1 MRVRDSE
8 IGYGSKEL
16 FQRTR
21 TCRRALRVR
30 CILSTGHGDP
40 ERRAFGSVLEI
51 RKPESPARLKASF
64 ERTQVNFAPGE
75 SPGGGGVEA
84 RPTRASIAPGGLLG
98 AWRESLRPIALSW
111 RCHMALVSVSG
122 HPGCRYEEVAR
133 IAAQRLQFEL
143 INQLR
148 LRKLAA
154 EEFGEEAIIPPKAW
168 PALATSILARLA
180 TEHHMVYCAAGGELQ
195 ARYFP
200 GLLRVHV
207 VAPENVRIGNLML
220 DHRVDRTAARKL
232 LLDREAAD
240 RADRKAKFGKT
251 RATADLFDLVVNA
264 EALNSEQM
272 AELIATAATS
282 MGLAERGFL
291 SPAAEAQ
298 LQFQMRFRL
307 ARYGLKPAASAS
319 LHKTIFAH
327 HSEEMFANLLDFYRI
342 AWEYEPRSFPI
353 HTGPNGEA
361 LEAFTPDFYLP
372 EFNLYVELTTMK
384 QSLVTKKNRK
394 VRLLRELYPELNI
407 QVFYAK
413 DLENLIF
420 KYGLAARPVEA

>member
-1 MRVRDSE
+1 
-8 IGYGSKEL
+8 
-16 FQRTR
+16 
-21 TCRRALRVR
+21 
-30 CILSTGHGDP
+30 
-40 ERRAFGSVLEI
+40 
-51 RKPESPARLKASF
+51 
-64 ERTQVNFAPGE
+64 
-75 SPGGGGVEA
+75 
-84 RPTRASIAPGGLLG
+84 
-98 AWRESLRPIALSW
+98 
-111 RCHMALVSVSG
+111 MALVAVSG

-133 IAAQRLQFEL
+133 IAAQQLQFES
-143 INQLR
+143 IDQSR
-148 LRKLAA
+148 LLKLAS
-154 EEFGEEAIIPPKAW
+154 EEFGEGTQIPPKAW
-168 PALATSILARLA
+168 PSLATSILAHLA
-180 TEHHMVYCAAGGELQ
+180 TGHHIVYCASGGELQ

-220 DHRVDRTAARKL
+220 DNRLERPAARQL
-232 LLDREAAD
+232 MLDREAAD

-251 RATADLFDLVVNA
+251 RATADLFDLVLNA

-272 AELIATAATS
+272 AELIVSAANS
-282 MGLAERGFL
+282 MGLASRGFL

-298 LQFQMRFRL
+298 LQFQMRYRL
-307 ARYGLKPAASAS
+307 ARYGLSPSGNAA
-319 LHKTIFAH
+319 LRKRIFAH
-327 HSEEMFANLLDFYRI
+327 HSEEMFANMLDFYRI

-353 HTGPNGEA
+353 QSGPNGEA

-394 VRLLRELYPELNI
+394 VRLLRELYPDLNI

-420 KYGLAARPVEA
+420 KYGLAQRSIEA